1 MSQTGPWSVK
11 GIDSRARE
19 AAREA
24 AREEGTTL
32 GAYLNRLILQDDP
45 AATSPAGNAQSA
57 SYAPHDPIG
66 DVTDRPSQTY
76 AAQSPRR
83 APPADEPSNA
93 ALDRLTRRIESAEA
107 RSTLAITG
115 IDQSV
120 VGLLSRLE
128 NAEHNQQAL
137 GNHWDNVLGDV
148 QKTYDVLTS
157 KISAI
162 ENNDA
167 SARNQAALQALEE
180 ALGKLASH
188 VYEENELVSEESSA
202 IKMRIETGLG
212 ELTERMDAV
221 DESVEKRLHEASE
234 TVTKAVADSQ
244 MRVEGT
250 NRHLAERF
258 SQLEMNIQNEL
269 TAANEQS
276 EAFGTSLAGNQ
287 AQLGTIQDRLN
298 RAEASTNEALKH
310 LKSTFSSLDA
320 RLEGIS
326 EGTNANI
333 ANVADD
339 IRKQF
344 DAKFDSLA
352 DDMRAM
358 IATTRAEMASEIEVA
373 ARSVDDELIAR
384 LEDTISAM
392 GARLDAS
399 EDLQAQTM
407 EMVGDTVTRITESV
421 DQRLIAGQNQQNRD
435 IEQIS
440 AQVTR
445 VSESIEQRLGDIGS
459 DEFSTAATSELRED
473 MVRFTNSIDARFEQL
488 EERDTSS
495 IDRISSEVEQLADKL
510 NERVQESEQR
520 SANAIEQVGEQV
532 ANVADRLE
540 HKQAQA
546 LQEFSQKLDARTQ
559 SQEARLSSALSNVS
573 DRLERIQ
580 EQSITTISPVQK
592 AIAALAQRIEAIE
605 EFSAPP
611 YIERD
616 GTPDVPPMVS
626 PVKIDTTIEDAT
638 QPFDITG
645 ALTAS
650 ATVAAASTSAAIE
663 TKPEPETDA
672 EPFEAGYKNW
682 SESSNDLPPD
692 LLDEQEQQEATAGT
706 SEKVHDYFA
715 ELPPPEE
722 TDEAIF
728 DASNEARDSD
738 IFEDDPVQ
746 ISDVA
751 AEKVDAFDATANP
764 YSEDFAPAPTSASG
778 DDFLAQAR
786 NAAVSA
792 AAAKTATQ
800 RPSKSRP
807 QKVEKKSGSNV
818 PVIAAGIG
826 LLAVAGTASFMWLNK
841 DSGPEAVNLA
851 DARPTAPTNTPA
863 AAALPAATPN
873 EAPNSLAAL
882 NAQINSD
889 DLVGDASIPSD
900 VDTAAAEA
908 TSSETPAPT
917 PISLNVPPPIEVEAS
932 PAKPEQP
939 TQLSALTVPTI
950 ARIASISD
958 AANGGNAIAQ
968 YQLGTSKISA
978 GDISSGVALIRS
990 AEAQGLAVAQY
1001 ELANLHIRG
1010 TGVEKDPARA
1020 IPLFKA
1026 AAQAGHVGA
1035 MHNYATLIA
1044 NTPGREAEAA
1054 NWYQRAAELGLVEAQ
1069 FNIATMYESGIGV
1082 SPSLHR
1088 ALYWYELAAANGDAD
1103 AAVAV
1108 SEIANSGEVSSI
1120 ATSQI
1125 KQEVG
1130 AWTASPKNAIAN
1142 GQFSAQPWTAI
1153 TRSQILGVQKALNAL
1168 DYNAG
1173 PADGAMGATTRA
1185 AIKSFQSDTGQ
1196 AITGIISNDLIDA
1209 LNDAAKRAR
1218 G

>member
-45 AATSPAGNAQSA
+45 AAGDAPAGRQSA
-57 SYAPHDPIG
+57 PASFTSHDPIG
-66 DVTDRPSQTY
+66 DMTDRPAQPY

-83 APPADEPSNA
+83 APPAEEPSNA

-148 QKTYDVLTS
+148 QKTYDVLNT

-167 SARNQAALQALEE
+167 PAKNQAALQALEE
-180 ALGKLASH
+180 ALGKLATH
-188 VYEENELVSEESSA
+188 VYEEGELVSEESSA
-202 IKMRIETGLG
+202 IKMRIESGLG

-221 DESVEKRLHEASE
+221 DENVEKRLHEASE

-258 SQLEMNIQNEL
+258 SQLEANIQSEL
-269 TAANEQS
+269 MSGHERSEGLSQTLAESQEQMS
-276 EAFGTSLAGNQ
+276 A
-287 AQLGTIQDRLN
+287 IQVRLN
-298 RAEASTNEALKH
+298 RAEASTNEALEH

-333 ANVADD
+333 SSVADD
-339 IRKQF
+339 IRQQF

-358 IATTRAEMASEIEVA
+358 IATTRAELASEIEVA
-373 ARSVDDELIAR
+373 ARSVDDEVIAR
-384 LEDTISAM
+384 LEDTIRAM
-392 GARLDAS
+392 GTRLDAS

-421 DQRLIAGQNQQNRD
+421 DQRLLAGQNQQSRD

-445 VSESIEQRLGDIGS
+445 VSDSIDQRLSNIDSEEFGS
-459 DEFSTAATSELRED
+459 AATKELRED
-473 MVRFTNSIDARFEQL
+473 MVRFTNSIDQ
-488 EERDTSS
+488 
-495 IDRISSEVEQLADKL
+495 ISSEVEQISDKL

-520 SANAIEQVGEQV
+520 SASAIEQVGEQV
-532 ANVADRLE
+532 ASVAERLE
-540 HKQAQA
+540 HRQAQA
-546 LQEFSQKLDARTQ
+546 LQEFNDQLDARTQ

-580 EQSITTISPVQK
+580 EQSITSISPVQK
-592 AIAALAQRIEAIE
+592 AIATLAQRIEAIE

-616 GTPDVPPMVS
+616 GAPNVPQMVS
-626 PVKIDTTIEDAT
+626 PVKIDTTIEQAPT
-638 QPFDITG
+638 PSNFTET
-645 ALTAS
+645 LTTS
-650 ATVAAASTSAAIE
+650 ATISVTEAAEIESASEAA
-663 TKPEPETDA
+663 TDT

-682 SESSNDLPPD
+682 SEVSDDLPAD
-692 LLDEQEQQEATAGT
+692 LLDEQEQQEAAG
-706 SEKVHDYFA
+706 SSASKVHDYFA
-715 ELPPPEE
+715 ELPPPED
-722 TDEAIF
+722 TDESIF
-728 DASNEARDSD
+728 EASNETRDSD
-738 IFEDDPVQ
+738 IFEEDAVQ
-746 ISDVA
+746 IDTVA
-751 AEKVDAFDATANP
+751 TDKLDAFDAAANP
-764 YSEDFAPAPTSASG
+764 YAEDVRPAPGAAAEN
-778 DDFLAQAR
+778 DFLAQAR
-786 NAAVSA
+786 SAAVSA
-792 AAAKTATQ
+792 AASNAAGQ

-807 QKVEKKSGSNV
+807 QKTEKKSGNNV
-818 PVIAAGIG
+818 PVIAAGVG
-826 LLAVAGTASFMWLNK
+826 LLAVAGAAGFMMMNK
-841 DSGPEAVNLA
+841 DSAPEAVNLA
-851 DARPTAPTNTPA
+851 DTRPQTPSSPSNAALVAATPA
-863 AAALPAATPN
+863 ATSDD
-873 EAPNSLAAL
+873 APNDLAAL
-882 NAQINSD
+882 NAQLNSE
-889 DLVGDASIPSD
+889 DLVGDADASL
-900 VDTAAAEA
+900 
-908 TSSETPAPT
+908 SETVTPETPVPSPA
-917 PISLNVPPPIEVEAS
+917 SLNVPPPTALEAA
-932 PAKPEQP
+932 PARAERP
-939 TQLSALTVPTI
+939 TQLSAVTVPTI
-950 ARIASISD
+950 ARITSISD

-968 YQLGTSKISA
+968 YQLGASKIA
-978 GDISSGVALIRS
+978 DGDISSGVALIRS

-1026 AAQAGHVGA
+1026 AAEAGNVGA

-1044 NTPGREAEAA
+1044 DTPGREAEAA

-1082 SPSLHR
+1082 SPSRHR

-1103 AAVAV
+1103 AARAV
-1108 SEIANSGEVSSI
+1108 VDITNSGEVSSI
-1120 ATSQI
+1120 AITQI
-1125 KQEVG
+1125 KQEVA
-1130 AWTASPKNAIAN
+1130 AWAATPRNTVAN
-1142 GQFSAQPWTAI
+1142 GKFAAQPWGAVS
-1153 TRSQILGVQKALNAL
+1153 RAQILGVQQALNAL
-1168 DYNAG
+1168 DYDAG
-1173 PADGAMGATTRA
+1173 PADGAMGVATRA
-1185 AIKSFQSDTGQ
+1185 AIKSFQSDTGL
-1196 AITGIISNDLIDA
+1196 AATGIISNGLIDT
-1209 LNDAAKRAR
+1209 LNEAARQAR
-1218 G
+1218 GSL